1 MIDKFIKNLKET
13 EMTNKFTAGKSE
25 VFNYKDYE
33 VTVCTDKIKGKEY
46 KLILVLREAG
56 KLEEKEI
63 DYICKHFLGDNF
75 TSQYAMNKTV
85 FNAWNC

>member
-33 VTVCTDKIKGKEY
+33 VTICTDEIKGKEY

-56 KLEEKEI
+56 ELEKQEI
-63 DYICKHFLGDNF
+63 KFICEYFLGNDY
-75 TSQYAMNKTV
+75 TSQYSMGGTV
-85 FNAWNC
+85 FNAWKY